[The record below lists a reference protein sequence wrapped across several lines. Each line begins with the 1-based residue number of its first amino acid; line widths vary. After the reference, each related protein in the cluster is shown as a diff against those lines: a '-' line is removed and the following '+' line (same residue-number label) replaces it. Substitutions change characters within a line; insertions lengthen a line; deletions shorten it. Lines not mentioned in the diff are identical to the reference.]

1 MPDSARAGILR
12 SLRAANRDVA
22 PSSLL
27 DPTAAVIASA
37 MEDFARRFLDF
48 ATVGGELHGSLSH
61 VASLD
66 EAADRLREIVGAIE
80 PVAVG
85 RTAWAQGLAR
95 ALGVADAQDVPSGAV
110 HTALL
115 ECRVLVGELGSV
127 LVDLAD
133 LREPSAPFLASVQ
146 ILIATPGRLADSLAG
161 ALVEAANL
169 GSPHALLISGPS
181 RTADVEKTLVCPAHG
196 PRETHLVIVDE
207 TDRYQ

>member
-1 MPDSARAGILR
+1 
-12 SLRAANRDVA
+12 
-22 PSSLL
+22 
-27 DPTAAVIASA
+27 
-37 MEDFARRFLDF
+37 
-48 ATVGGELHGSLSH
+48 
-61 VASLD
+61 
-66 EAADRLREIVGAIE
+66 
-80 PVAVG
+80 
-85 RTAWAQGLAR
+85 
-95 ALGVADAQDVPSGAV
+95 V

-133 LREPSAPFLASVQ
+133 LREPSAAFLASVQ

-207 TDRYQ
+207 TDRCQ